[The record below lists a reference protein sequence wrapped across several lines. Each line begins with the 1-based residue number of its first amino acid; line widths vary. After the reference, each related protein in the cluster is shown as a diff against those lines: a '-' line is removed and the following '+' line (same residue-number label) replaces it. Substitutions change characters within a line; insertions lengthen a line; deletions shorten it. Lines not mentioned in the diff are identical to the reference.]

1 MLIPHSETQPTSRL
15 RYIRLVGLYIGRD
28 ADMTVVI
35 QLAAQP

>member
-1 MLIPHSETQPTSRL
+1 MLISHSETQPTSRS

-35 QLAAQP
+35 QLAARR